1 MKSEKHPV
9 VVITGGNSGI
19 GRAIAEAF
27 VDQNSKVVI
36 IGRNQ
41 ETLVATAEALGH
53 ETIWYQ
59 ADVSKSSEV
68 AAFVEKLVKKV
79 SKVDVLVNA
88 AGFMHTVTTTMP
100 LPEAENLWDEVLD
113 VNLKG
118 SFLTSVAIAPYL
130 ARPGGRI
137 INISS
142 IGSFTGGSRA
152 GGLAYASSKAGINGL
167 TYALARELSSQGI
180 TVNAVAPGF
189 IQNTGF
195 TGAWPEQIVQNIVK
209 QIPVDRAG
217 ETSDIAESVLFLAS
231 PKASFITGEILNVNG
246 GWLFGR

>member
-1 MKSEKHPV
+1 MNAQKRPV

-19 GRAIAEAF
+19 GRSIADAF
-27 VDQNSKVVI
+27 AHQGSQLVI

-41 ETLVATAEALGH
+41 DSLTATADALGRG
-53 ETIWYQ
+53 TVWLR
-59 ADVSKSSEV
+59 ADVSKRDEISSV
-68 AAFVEKLVKKV
+68 VEKIAAQF
-79 SKVDVLVNA
+79 SEVDVLINA
-88 AGFMHTVTTTMP
+88 AGFTRTITTTTP
-100 LPEAENLWDEVLD
+100 LAEAENLWDEVLD

-142 IGSFTGGSRA
+142 IGAFTGGSRA
-152 GGLAYASSKAGINGL
+152 GGLAYASSKAGLNGL

-195 TGAWPEQIVQNIVK
+195 TGAWPEQTVQNIVS
-209 QIPVDRAG
+209 QIPVGRAG
-217 ETSDIAESVLFLAS
+217 ETSDIAEAVLFLAS
-231 PKASFITGEILNVNG
+231 PNASFITGEILNVNG